1 MAKVRV
7 CVELEDAHY
16 RSLVYE
22 AERRGVPVEE
32 LVEQMTQRLIRE
44 LEEAE
49 RAGTDHPIST
59 S

>member
-1 MAKVRV
+1 VTKVRV

-16 RSLVYE
+16 RSLASE
-22 AERRGVPVEE
+22 AERRGVTVES
-32 LVEQMTQRLIRE
+32 LVERMAQQLIAE
-44 LEEAE
+44 LEAEE